1 MIAVTNAAGPRHKK
15 MARTPNQSILEGIIT
30 TLSAPPETPP
40 QSTPGSALEA
50 PPMAQRVNIS
60 PMGPI
65 VDESMSELLLR
76 PFNTS
81 TTYKNLKATGQGV
94 FHVTD
99 DVLLLARAAVGQVA
113 VDGDV
118 PVRPAER
125 VEGLI
130 LTGACRYYELQVV
143 EVDDRD
149 ARTTIRARVVA
160 EGRLRDFFGF
170 NRARHAVVE
179 AAILATRVHL
189 TGPQP
194 VLSEYE
200 KLQTIIDKT
209 GDQRHHQAMS
219 YLWQYVKESAA
230 NPQATVEKP

>member
-1 MIAVTNAAGPRHKK
+1 MTLK
-15 MARTPNQSILEGIIT
+15 PNQSILEGIIT
-30 TLSAPPETPP
+30 TLNPDTAPM
-40 QSTPGSALEA
+40 S
-50 PPMAQRVNIS
+50 QRVNIS
-60 PMGPI
+60 PMGPV
-65 VDESMSELLLR
+65 VDETMSELLLR

-81 TTYKNLKATGQGV
+81 TTYKNLKATGQGI

-99 DVLLLARAAVGQVA
+99 DVLLLARAALGQVPIDA
-113 VDGDV
+113 DL

-149 ARTTIRARVVA
+149 PRTTVRAQVVSQ
-160 EGRLRDFFGF
+160 GCLRDFFGF

-194 VLSEYE
+194 VLSQYE
-200 KLQTIIDKT
+200 QLQTIIDKT
-209 GDQRHHQAMS
+209 GTQREHQAMIC
-219 YLWQYVKESAA
+219 LWQYVRESAA
-230 NPQATVEKP
+230 NPQAAVEQP